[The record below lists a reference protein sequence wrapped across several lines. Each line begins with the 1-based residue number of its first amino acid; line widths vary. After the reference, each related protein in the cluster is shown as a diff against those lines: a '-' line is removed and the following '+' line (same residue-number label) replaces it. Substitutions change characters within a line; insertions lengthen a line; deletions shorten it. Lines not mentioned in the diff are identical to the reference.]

1 MTRYV
6 TMTIV
11 FVLASTSA
19 FAQDERPFEVAGGY
33 LSVGG
38 TMHGWSAEVS
48 KAITPHLAVL
58 FEVDRSTGADC
69 AGCEPVYHDL
79 GVLGGVRFN
88 WLRGGRFSPSVQ
100 VLTGVLHSKSDPYY
114 ADLIFGPPYY
124 EEGETVDY
132 FAVQPGVGFTVM
144 MTPRV
149 GLRMQTDLQF
159 AIPNQSEYEGLSIF
173 PRVTVGAVVRL
184 GRGR

>member
-6 TMTIV
+6 MMTIV
-11 FVLASTSA
+11 FLLASTSA

-69 AGCEPVYHDL
+69 AGCEPVYHD
-79 GVLGGVRFN
+79 
-88 WLRGGRFSPSVQ
+88 
-100 VLTGVLHSKSDPYY
+100 
-114 ADLIFGPPYY
+114 
-124 EEGETVDY
+124 
-132 FAVQPGVGFTVM
+132 
-144 MTPRV
+144 
-149 GLRMQTDLQF
+149 
-159 AIPNQSEYEGLSIF
+159 QSQYEGLSIF
-173 PRVTVGAVVRL
+173 PRVTVGAVIRL
-184 GRGR
+184 GGGR

>member
-6 TMTIV
+6 MMTMV
-11 FVLASTSA
+11 LVLASTSA
-19 FAQDERPFEVAGGY
+19 FAQDERPLEVAGGY
-33 LSVGG
+33 LSVGM
-38 TMHGWSAEVS
+38 MHGWSGEVS

-58 FEVDRSTGADC
+58 FEVDRSTGTDC
-69 AGCEPVYHDL
+69 VGCQPLYHDL
-79 GVLGGVRFN
+79 GALGGVRYN
-88 WLRGGRFSPSVQ
+88 WLRGGRFSPSMQ
-100 VLTGVLHSKSDPYY
+100 VLAGMLHSKSDPYY

-132 FAVQPGVGFTVM
+132 FAIQPGVGFTVM
-144 MTPRV
+144 VTPRV

-159 AIPNQSEYEGLSIF
+159 AIPDQSEYEGLSIF

-184 GRGR
+184 GGGR